1 VTPGIDYFGDDE
13 QADGITKHF
22 ADEDKPRR
30 CNECHAPTFNPRLC
44 NACFDL
50 DRTVRDRR
58 WFVEKHDEW
67 KAEQAKKRR
76 LISGDGYI

>member
-22 ADEDKPRR
+22 AAITERPCAD
-30 CNECHAPTFNPRLC
+30 CGCPTVNPRLC
-44 NACFDL
+44 NACFTL
-50 DRTVRDRR
+50 DRTVKDRR

-67 KAEQAKKRR
+67 KMEQAKKRR